1 MGLGTVEFL
10 LLSVSICLA
19 VVAHLLARDK
29 GRNVGFWTLLGA
41 IPIAN
46 LICILY
52 FIGASNLRAEKKLDD
67 LLELLRNRQKEAT

>member
-1 MGLGTVEFL
+1 MGIGAVEFL
-10 LLSVSICLA
+10 LFPLSICLA

-46 LICILY
+46 LICVWY
-52 FIGASNLRAEKKLDD
+52 FIGASNLRLEKKIDD
-67 LLELLRNRQKEAT
+67 LSELLRNRQKEST